1 MMLKELLEKYPEAK
15 KEYEDQISCLS
26 HAGMVV
32 IEEQSRWIE
41 ELEDMIEDNVNR
53 EEILKAIDARY
64 WYTVRMQDEGILDED
79 TEWWETVL

>member
-1 MMLKELLEKYPEAK
+1 MLKELLEKYPEAN

-26 HAGMVV
+26 HAGLVI
-32 IEEQSRWIE
+32 IEEQSKWIE
-41 ELEDMIEDNVNR
+41 KLENMIEDNVDR